1 MESPEPGGWP
11 GVLHREG
18 RTLCRLA
25 VDPAGAGLGPA
36 AKGEGAVFHN
46 PAMAGSRTRSVLLM
60 QHAIEAGL
68 LGEGTLYALD
78 GLSAT
83 GLRARRW
90 LNELPADSAA
100 RISATMGDMDPV
112 ALDWAMRCHEEFP
125 PEHGEGELIA
135 HLGDLRTAVLEH
147 GRHWVDIDPYG
158 SPLPFLDTAIQSL
171 ARRGVMEVSATDS
184 AALTGSSKSA
194 LLRRYGARVRT
205 DGLAHD
211 SGLRVLLAT
220 LARAAARHE
229 RSIEPLMSIWDSH
242 HLRVSVCVRRGVEE
256 ANEVEDSLGWRVS
269 SPTADEVGP
278 SISTGLHPETSL
290 DSLPMHCF
298 LPLSHPVGRSDER
311 VSGPLWIGSIG
322 QREAMASL
330 TEERALEMCG
340 PPAAEDDPVGWSER
354 DFDYECRRVARSVRH
369 ISQEAEVIDAAHLIL
384 VDDLSSWL
392 GSGSPPS
399 PRAMVDALRGAGHSA
414 AVAHYGKPAFRT
426 DAPWDAIVGASTKPQ
441 PPM

>member
-1 MESPEPGGWP
+1 MESREPEGWP

-25 VDPAGAGLGPA
+25 VDPAEAGSGPA
-36 AKGEGAVFHN
+36 AKGEGAIFHN

-60 QHAIEAGL
+60 QHAIETGL
-68 LGEGTLYALD
+68 LGDSTVYALD
-78 GLSAT
+78 GLSAS

-90 LNELPADSAA
+90 LNELPADIAG
-100 RISATMGDMDPV
+100 RISATMSDMDPV

-135 HLGDLRTAVLEH
+135 HLGDLRKTVLEH

-184 AALTGSSKSA
+184 AALTGSSKNA

-220 LARAAARHE
+220 VARAAARHE
-229 RSIEPLMSIWDSH
+229 PLMSIWESH
-242 HLRVSVCVRRGVEE
+242 HLRVSMCVVRGVEG
-256 ANEVEDSLGWRVS
+256 ANQVEDSLGWRIG
-269 SPTADEVGP
+269 SPTADEVRL
-278 SISTGLHPETSL
+278 SISAGLQPETSL
-290 DSLPMHCF
+290 NSLPMHCF
-298 LPLSHPVGRSDER
+298 LPLSHPVERSDKR
-311 VSGPLWIGSIG
+311 VSGPLWIGPIG
-322 QREAMASL
+322 QSEAMASL
-330 TEERALEMCG
+330 TEERALDICG
-340 PPAAEDDPVGWSER
+340 PIASEEDSVGWSER
-354 DFDYECRRVARSVRH
+354 DFEYERRRIARSVRH
-369 ISQEAEVIDAAHLIL
+369 ISDEASVIGSPHLIL
-384 VDDLSSWL
+384 VDDLASWL

-399 PRAMVDALRGAGHSA
+399 PSGMVQALCEAGHRA

-426 DAPWDAIVGASTKPQ
+426 DAPWDAIVSAAGTGR
-441 PPM
+441 

>member
-1 MESPEPGGWP
+1 MDATEPEGWP

-25 VDPAGAGLGPA
+25 RDPSESGPGPA
-36 AKGEGAVFHN
+36 AKGQDVVFHN
-46 PAMAGSRTRSVLLM
+46 PAMSGSRTRSVLLL
-60 QHAIEAGL
+60 QYCIESGL
-68 LGEGTLYALD
+68 LGDGSIYALD

-90 LNELPADSAA
+90 LNELPAKSAA

-112 ALDWAMRCHEEFP
+112 ALNWAMRCHEEFP
-125 PEHGEGELIA
+125 PEHGEGELLP
-135 HLGDLRTAVLEH
+135 HLGDLRKSVLEH

-158 SPLPFLDTAIQSL
+158 TPLPFLDTAIQSL
-171 ARRGVMEVSATDS
+171 ARRGIAEISATDS
-184 AALTGSSKSA
+184 AALTGSSKNA

-220 LARAAARHE
+220 VARTAARHE
-229 RSIEPLMSIWDSH
+229 RSIEPLLSIWESH
-242 HLRVSVCVRRGVEE
+242 HLRVSVRVLRSVEG
-256 ANEVEDSLGWRVS
+256 ANDVECSLGWRVAC
-269 SPTADEVGP
+269 PTAEEISS
-278 SISTGLHPETSL
+278 SIESGLQPETSL

-298 LPLSHPVGRSDER
+298 LPLSHPVDRSDKR
-311 VSGPLWIGSIG
+311 ISGPMWTGPMG
-322 QREAMASL
+322 QTEAMASM
-330 TEERALEMCG
+330 TEERALNLCG
-340 PPAAEDDPVGWSER
+340 PSAIEDDPVGWTER
-354 DFDYECRRVARSVRH
+354 DFEYERRRVARSIRH
-369 ISQEAEVIDAAHLIL
+369 ISGESGVIDAPHLIL
-384 VDDLSSWL
+384 VDELASWL

-399 PRAMVDALRGAGHSA
+399 PSVMAEALRREGHRA

-426 DAPWDAIVGASTKPQ
+426 DAPWDVVVGTSREVH

>member
-1 MESPEPGGWP
+1 MDATEPEGWP

-25 VDPAGAGLGPA
+25 RDPSESGTGPA
-36 AKGEGAVFHN
+36 AKGQDVVFHN
-46 PAMAGSRTRSVLLM
+46 PAMSGSRTRSVLLL
-60 QHAIEAGL
+60 QHCIEAGL
-68 LGEGTLYALD
+68 LGDGSIYALD

-90 LNELPADSAA
+90 LNELPSKSAT

-112 ALDWAMRCHEEFP
+112 ALNWAMRCHEEFP
-125 PEHGEGELIA
+125 PEHGEGELLP
-135 HLGDLRTAVLEH
+135 HLGDLRKSVLEH

-171 ARRGVMEVSATDS
+171 ARRGIAEISATDS
-184 AALTGSSKSA
+184 AALTGSSKNA

-220 LARAAARHE
+220 VARTAARHE
-229 RSIEPLMSIWDSH
+229 RSIEPLLSVWESH
-242 HLRVSVCVRRGVEE
+242 HLRVSVRVLRSVES
-256 ANEVEDSLGWRVS
+256 ANDVECSLGWRVAC
-269 SPTADEVGP
+269 PTAEEISS
-278 SISTGLHPETSL
+278 SIESGLQPETSL

-298 LPLSHPVGRSDER
+298 LPLSHPVDRSDKR
-311 VSGPLWIGSIG
+311 ISGPMWTGSVG
-322 QREAMASL
+322 QAEAMASM
-330 TEERALEMCG
+330 TEERALELCG
-340 PPAAEDDPVGWSER
+340 PGTIEDDPVGWTER
-354 DFDYECRRVARSVRH
+354 DFEYERRRVTRSVRH
-369 ISQEAEVIDAAHLIL
+369 ISEESRVIDAPHLIL
-384 VDDLSSWL
+384 VDELASWL

-399 PRAMVDALRGAGHSA
+399 PSVMAEALRRAGHRA

-426 DAPWDAIVGASTKPQ
+426 DAPWDVVVGTSREVH

>member
-1 MESPEPGGWP
+1 MESPEPEGWP

-25 VDPAGAGLGPA
+25 VDPAEAGSGPA
-36 AKGEGAVFHN
+36 AKGEGAIFHN

-68 LGEGTLYALD
+68 LGDSTVYALD
-78 GLSAT
+78 GLSAS

-90 LNELPADSAA
+90 LNELPADIAA
-100 RISATMGDMDPV
+100 RISATMSDMDPV

-135 HLGDLRTAVLEH
+135 HLGDLRKTVLEH

-158 SPLPFLDTAIQSL
+158 SPLPFLDTAVQSL

-184 AALTGSSKSA
+184 AALTGSSKNA

-220 LARAAARHE
+220 VARTAARHE
-229 RSIEPLMSIWDSH
+229 RSIEPLMSIWESH
-242 HLRVSVCVRRGVEE
+242 HLRVSIRVVRTVEG
-256 ANEVEDSLGWRVS
+256 ANQVEDSLGWRIS
-269 SPTADEVGP
+269 SPTADEVGL
-278 SISTGLHPETSL
+278 SISAGLHPETTL

-298 LPLSHPVGRSDER
+298 LPLSHPVERSDKR
-311 VSGPLWIGSIG
+311 VSGPLWIGPIG
-322 QREAMASL
+322 QSEAMASL
-330 TEERALEMCG
+330 TEERALEICG
-340 PPAAEDDPVGWSER
+340 PITSEADAVGWSER
-354 DFDYECRRVARSVRH
+354 DFEYERRRIARSVRH
-369 ISQEAEVIDAAHLIL
+369 ISDEAAVIDAPHLIL

-399 PRAMVDALRGAGHSA
+399 PSGMAEALRRAGHRS
-414 AVAHYGKPAFRT
+414 AVAHYGRPAFRT
-426 DAPWDAIVGASTKPQ
+426 DAPWDVIVGAARGLQ

>member
-1 MESPEPGGWP
+1 MDATEPEGWP

-25 VDPAGAGLGPA
+25 RDPSESGPGPA
-36 AKGEGAVFHN
+36 AKGQGVVFHN
-46 PAMAGSRTRSVLLM
+46 PAMSGSRTRSVLLL
-60 QHAIEAGL
+60 QHCIEAGL
-68 LGEGTLYALD
+68 LGDGSIYALD

-90 LNELPADSAA
+90 LNELPAKSAV

-112 ALDWAMRCHEEFP
+112 ALNWAMRCHEEFP
-125 PEHGEGELIA
+125 PEHGEGELLP
-135 HLGDLRTAVLEH
+135 HLGDLRKSVLEH

-171 ARRGVMEVSATDS
+171 ARRGIAEISATDS
-184 AALTGSSKSA
+184 AALTGSSKNA

-220 LARAAARHE
+220 VARTAARHE
-229 RSIEPLMSIWDSH
+229 RSIEPLLSIWESH
-242 HLRVSVCVRRGVEE
+242 HLRVSVRVLRSVEG
-256 ANEVEDSLGWRVS
+256 ANDVERSLGWRVACPTSEEVS
-269 SPTADEVGP
+269 S
-278 SISTGLHPETSL
+278 SIESDLQPETSH

-298 LPLSHPVGRSDER
+298 LPLSHPVDRSDKR
-311 VSGPLWIGSIG
+311 ISGPMWTGSVG
-322 QREAMASL
+322 QAEAMASM
-330 TEERALEMCG
+330 TEERALELCG
-340 PPAAEDDPVGWSER
+340 PGTIEDDPVGWTER
-354 DFDYECRRVARSVRH
+354 DFEYERRRVTRSVRH
-369 ISQEAEVIDAAHLIL
+369 ISEESRVIDAPHLIL
-384 VDDLSSWL
+384 VDELASWL

-399 PRAMVDALRGAGHSA
+399 PSVMAEALRRAGHRA

-426 DAPWDAIVGASTKPQ
+426 DAPWDVVVGTSREVH

>member
-1 MESPEPGGWP
+1 MESPEPEGWP

-25 VDPAGAGLGPA
+25 VDPAEAGSGPA
-36 AKGEGAVFHN
+36 AKGEGAIFHN

-68 LGEGTLYALD
+68 LGDSTVYALD
-78 GLSAT
+78 GLSAS

-90 LNELPADSAA
+90 LNELPADTAA

-135 HLGDLRTAVLEH
+135 HLGDLRKTVLEH

-158 SPLPFLDTAIQSL
+158 SPLPFLDTAVQSL

-184 AALTGSSKSA
+184 AALTGSSKNA

-220 LARAAARHE
+220 VARTAARHE
-229 RSIEPLMSIWDSH
+229 RSIEPLMSIWESH
-242 HLRVSVCVRRGVEE
+242 HLRVSMCVVRSIESANRVEE
-256 ANEVEDSLGWRVS
+256 SLGWRIG
-269 SPTADEVGP
+269 SPTANEVRL
-278 SISTGLHPETSL
+278 SISAGLQPETSL

-298 LPLSHPVGRSDER
+298 LPLSHPVERSDKR
-311 VSGPLWIGSIG
+311 VSGPLWIGPIG
-322 QREAMASL
+322 QSEAMASL
-330 TEERALEMCG
+330 TEERALEICG
-340 PPAAEDDPVGWSER
+340 PFASEEDIIGWSER
-354 DFDYECRRVARSVRH
+354 DFEYERRRIARSVRH
-369 ISQEAEVIDAAHLIL
+369 ISDEASVIGSPHLIL
-384 VDDLSSWL
+384 VDDLASWL

-399 PRAMVDALRGAGHSA
+399 PSGMVQALCEAGHRA

-426 DAPWDAIVGASTKPQ
+426 DAPWDAIVSAAGTGR
-441 PPM
+441 

>member
-1 MESPEPGGWP
+1 MESREPEGWP

-25 VDPAGAGLGPA
+25 VDPAEAGSGPA
-36 AKGEGAVFHN
+36 AKGEGAIFHN

-60 QHAIEAGL
+60 QHAIETGL
-68 LGEGTLYALD
+68 LGDSTVYALD
-78 GLSAT
+78 GLSAS

-90 LNELPADSAA
+90 LNELPADIAG
-100 RISATMGDMDPV
+100 RISATMSDMDPV
-112 ALDWAMRCHEEFP
+112 ALDWAMRCYEEFP

-135 HLGDLRTAVLEH
+135 HLGDLRKTVLEH

-184 AALTGSSKSA
+184 AALTGSSKNA

-220 LARAAARHE
+220 VARAAARHE
-229 RSIEPLMSIWDSH
+229 RSVEPLMSIWESH
-242 HLRVSVCVRRGVEE
+242 HLRVSMCVVRGVEG
-256 ANEVEDSLGWRVS
+256 ANQVEDSLGWRIG
-269 SPTADEVGP
+269 SPTADEVRL
-278 SISTGLHPETSL
+278 SISAGLQPETSL
-290 DSLPMHCF
+290 NSLPMHCF
-298 LPLSHPVGRSDER
+298 LPLSHPVERSDKR
-311 VSGPLWIGSIG
+311 VSGPLWIGPIG
-322 QREAMASL
+322 QSEAMASL
-330 TEERALEMCG
+330 TEERALDICG
-340 PPAAEDDPVGWSER
+340 PIASEEDSVGWSER
-354 DFDYECRRVARSVRH
+354 DFEYERRRIARSVRH
-369 ISQEAEVIDAAHLIL
+369 ISDEASVIGSPHLIL
-384 VDDLSSWL
+384 VDDLASWL

-399 PRAMVDALRGAGHSA
+399 PSGMVQALCEAGHRA

-426 DAPWDAIVGASTKPQ
+426 DAPWDAIVSAAGTGR
-441 PPM
+441 

>member
-1 MESPEPGGWP
+1 M
-11 GVLHREG
+11 LHREG

-25 VDPAGAGLGPA
+25 RDPSESGTGPA
-36 AKGEGAVFHN
+36 AKGQDVVFHN
-46 PAMAGSRTRSVLLM
+46 PAMSGSRTRSVLLL
-60 QHAIEAGL
+60 QHCIEAGL
-68 LGEGTLYALD
+68 LGDGSIYALD

-90 LNELPADSAA
+90 LNELPAKSAA

-112 ALDWAMRCHEEFP
+112 ALNWAMRCHEEFP
-125 PEHGEGELIA
+125 PEHGEGELLP
-135 HLGDLRTAVLEH
+135 HLGDLRKSVLEH

-171 ARRGVMEVSATDS
+171 ARRGIAEISATDS
-184 AALTGSSKSA
+184 AALTGSSKNA

-220 LARAAARHE
+220 VARTAARHE
-229 RSIEPLMSIWDSH
+229 RSIEPLLSIWESH
-242 HLRVSVCVRRGVEE
+242 HLRVSVRVLRSVEG
-256 ANEVEDSLGWRVS
+256 ANDVERSLGWRVACPTSEEVS
-269 SPTADEVGP
+269 S
-278 SISTGLHPETSL
+278 SIESDLQPETSH

-298 LPLSHPVGRSDER
+298 LPLSHPVDRSDKR
-311 VSGPLWIGSIG
+311 ISGPMWTGSVG
-322 QREAMASL
+322 QAEAMASM
-330 TEERALEMCG
+330 TEERALELCG
-340 PPAAEDDPVGWSER
+340 PGTIEDDPVGWTER
-354 DFDYECRRVARSVRH
+354 DFEYERRRVTRSVRH
-369 ISQEAEVIDAAHLIL
+369 ISEESRVIDAPHLIL
-384 VDDLSSWL
+384 VDELASWL

-399 PRAMVDALRGAGHSA
+399 PSVMAEALRRAGHRA

-426 DAPWDAIVGASTKPQ
+426 DAPWDVVVGTSREVH